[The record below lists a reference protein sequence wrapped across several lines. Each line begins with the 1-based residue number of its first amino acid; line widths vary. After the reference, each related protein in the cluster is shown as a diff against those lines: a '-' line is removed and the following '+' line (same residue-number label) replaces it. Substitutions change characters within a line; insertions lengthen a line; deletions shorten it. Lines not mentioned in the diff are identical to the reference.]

1 MATKPTSKPSA
12 APQPAPG
19 QQAAAPQGATQP
31 ASGID
36 SSDPNIAK
44 VQDAVRNSIP
54 PQFRVACQ
62 KIVLAGMKVMF
73 SDQTHPLMLAAIK
86 SDTDPAHA
94 AGMGVTQLITI
105 LFKQSKGQMPIPAI
119 IPAAILLVCEALD
132 FMEKSKLAQVTPDV
146 VSGAVQIVVA
156 YLLQKLGLSP
166 QKVSQIAQQ
175 NGQGQPGVAP
185 IQGQSAM
192 QQAVQQTQQA
202 SPTQQPQPQPPQPQ
216 PAAPPADGAG
226 GGLVAQQMGA

>member
-1 MATKPTSKPSA
+1 
-12 APQPAPG
+12 
-19 QQAAAPQGATQP
+19 
-31 ASGID
+31 
-36 SSDPNIAK
+36 
-44 VQDAVRNSIP
+44 
-54 PQFRVACQ
+54 
-62 KIVLAGMKVMF
+62 
-73 SDQTHPLMLAAIK
+73 
-86 SDTDPAHA
+86 
-94 AGMGVTQLITI
+94 
-105 LFKQSKGQMPIPAI
+105 
-119 IPAAILLVCEALD
+119 
-132 FMEKSKLAQVTPDV
+132 MEKSKLAQVTPDV

-202 SPTQQPQPQPPQPQ
+202 PPTQQPQPQPPQPQ
-216 PAAPPADGAG
+216 PQPPQPQPQPAAPPAGGAG